1 MSIPMSIQEN
11 WPIVSQLETL
21 SGNPLGSMPLKHDR
35 INEKG
40 LSGKC
45 LRLWIAISPRNPA
58 APHLLPPITNWCFI
72 FYFHHYNQSGKWG
85 IYANVWRKIL
95 GTNKY
100 LFYLSWDPIMAE
112 YFISKW
118 RIRRLINGN
127 FGKGPSNI
135 TECDQAKIE
144 MITPQFP
151 QLQRGRKR
159 WECL

>member
-1 MSIPMSIQEN
+1 M
-11 WPIVSQLETL
+11 
-21 SGNPLGSMPLKHDR
+21 
-35 INEKG
+35 KG

-45 LRLWIAISPRNPA
+45 LRLWIAINPLNPA

-72 FYFHHYNQSGKWG
+72 FYFHHYNHSGKRG

-100 LFYLSWDPIMAE
+100 FFCLSWDPIMAE

-135 TECDQAKIE
+135 TECDKKNRNDYSSISSTSESEKE
-144 MITPQFP
+144 MRMSVNRSFIFRSF
-151 QLQRGRKR
+151 L
-159 WECL
+159 